1 MLFNGDR
8 MSCSLQT
15 ETNLNT
21 RYLSGLSENQR
32 MTVLL
37 RFLLNTLKK
46 MECVDQG
53 LEYLEYIWVWVLLVV
68 TGYTLAVLIRNIYIY
83 IYLFSFFLFYI
94 LFSDSLY
101 WHSGLIGC
109 LYYDWVTCLPRMVL
123 GMSEFSIAV
132 FMD

>member
-83 IYLFSFFLFYI
+83 ISFIFFAI
-94 LFSDSLY
+94 SL
-101 WHSGLIGC
+101 SCFKTASQQGAPASADLC
-109 LYYDWVTCLPRMVL
+109 LEAYGEEEEEGVHCGSCMK
-123 GMSEFSIAV
+123 G
-132 FMD
+132 